1 MQSMRSKEDPP
12 GIVSSQQPERLL
24 PARSRR
30 SRYTYNHRVVKK
42 IHNLKKPTVSLLLA
56 IILCGNSTAIAFDE
70 TDVKKL
76 EVLNVCEEC
85 DLSGARLKG
94 AILRYADLSGADLSG
109 ADLSGANLKGAVL
122 RYTDLTGAD
131 LTGADLGGAN
141 LRWADLRDANLRDAN
156 LRGAKLGDAIIC
168 KTLMPWGEDNS
179 GCK

>member
-1 MQSMRSKEDPP
+1 MK
-12 GIVSSQQPERLL
+12 
-24 PARSRR
+24 
-30 SRYTYNHRVVKK
+30 N
-42 IHNLKKPTVSLLLA
+42 PTVSLLLA

-70 TDVKKL
+70 TDLKKL

-85 DLSGARLKG
+85 DLSWADLKG
-94 AILRYADLSGADLSG
+94 AG
-109 ADLSGANLKGAVL
+109 LSGANLKGAVL
-122 RYTDLTGAD
+122 KYTDLTGAD

>member
-1 MQSMRSKEDPP
+1 MRDFCY
-12 GIVSSQQPERLL
+12 
-24 PARSRR
+24 RSRR

-42 IHNLKKPTVSLLLA
+42 IYNLKKPTVSLLLA

-70 TDVKKL
+70 TDLKKL
-76 EVLNVCEEC
+76 EVRNVCEEC
-85 DLSGARLKG
+85 DLSWANLKG
-94 AILRYADLSGADLSG
+94 ANLSGANLKGAVLRYTNLTGADLKG

-141 LRWADLRDANLRDAN
+141 LRWADLRDANLTDAN
-156 LRGAKLGDAIIC
+156 LRDAKLGDAIIC

-179 GCK
+179 DCK